1 MGFLSPSRAEILH
14 FLPLPCG
21 GGQRGWVD
29 FKLDSAICRNL
40 SKKFIKFRL
49 F

>member
-1 MGFLSPSRAEILH
+1 MINTPPQTPPARGGAFSISPSLAEILH

-29 FKLDSAICRNL
+29 LN
-40 SKKFIKFRL
+40 
-49 F
+49 